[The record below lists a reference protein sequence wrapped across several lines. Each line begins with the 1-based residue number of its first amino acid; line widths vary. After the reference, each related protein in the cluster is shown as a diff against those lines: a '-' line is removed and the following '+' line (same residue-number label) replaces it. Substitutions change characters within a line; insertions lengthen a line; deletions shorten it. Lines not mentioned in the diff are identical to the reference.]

1 MNLRE
6 RLKRLEKRAR
16 QKRERWLKPL
26 VTMTDEELCVL
37 IAHGTSNT
45 AEAIAAMSD
54 ADLAAIAES
63 GAHVPKGGQYEIWPP
78 PAPLGTSNG
87 QSPKLLCPSRK
98 RQDP

>member
-26 VTMTDEELCVL
+26 ETMTDEELCAV

-54 ADLAAIAES
+54 AELAAIAAI
-63 GAHVPKGGQYEIWPP
+63 GAHAPEGE
-78 PAPLGTSNG
+78 PA
-87 QSPKLLCPSRK
+87 
-98 RQDP
+98 